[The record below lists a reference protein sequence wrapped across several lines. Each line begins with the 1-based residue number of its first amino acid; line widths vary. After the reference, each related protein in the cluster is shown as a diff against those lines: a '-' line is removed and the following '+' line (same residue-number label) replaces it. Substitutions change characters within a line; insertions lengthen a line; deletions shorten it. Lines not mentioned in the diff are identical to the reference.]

1 MLIEKASDGQAQVQ
15 LVPFSG
21 MVNPEHMNQM
31 NCIPMVELDSN
42 NNDDDDGGSPSM
54 YLEQL
59 FLEDFTRKSNDFRR
73 TEQIDALPIEI
84 RLGTVYTYQNRR
96 QQNQYPDSLYRR
108 NISASD
114 LRNEERRP
122 RDEKHFLIT
131 FNKNKGINDVATFE
145 HELTCA
151 GFRLANAQQLTYRL
165 YLCYQSR
172 RLILELK
179 REINDPRHFSVK
191 RLLRYSTKFTHI
203 DVVKAKA
210 HSDYPRTYDD
220 VFDVRTSI
228 GKALNE
234 EELHIND
241 EYCDFL
247 HIKDLENCVLE
258 TIAPTGQVVYQFNRH
273 LLPFFDFFQIKQTR
287 TYDYSCMDSRFFG
300 VKILIEQQT
309 GYDLNSSPRT
319 TTPCLQTSNVLTA
332 KMLSEDST
340 EQEAKRI
347 WTIGTWLSDLASRCT
362 SRALP
367 ANKTFC
373 RRPGRPTAYRH
384 IVRGS

>member
-1 MLIEKASDGQAQVQ
+1 MLIEKANDGRAQVQ
-15 LVPFSG
+15 LVPYSG

-31 NCIPMVELDSN
+31 NCIPIVETSDN
-42 NNDDDDGGSPSM
+42 ENDDTQSL
-54 YLEQL
+54 YLERL
-59 FLEDFTRKSNDFRR
+59 FLEDFLRKSNEFRQ

-108 NISASD
+108 NISADD
-114 LRNEERRP
+114 LRNEERRA

-131 FNKNKGINDVATFE
+131 FNKNKGINDIATFE

-151 GFRLANAQQLTYRL
+151 GFRQTTAQQLTYRL
-165 YLCYQSR
+165 YLCYQTR

-179 REINDPRHFSVK
+179 REINDPRYFSVK

-203 DVVKAKA
+203 DVVKSK
-210 HSDYPRTYDD
+210 SNSNYPRTYDD
-220 VFDVRTSI
+220 IFDVRTSI
-228 GKALNE
+228 GKALDE

-247 HIKDLENCVLE
+247 HIKDLENCVSE
-258 TIAPTGQVVYQFNRH
+258 TISSGGQVVYQFNRH

-300 VKILIEQQT
+300 VRILIEQQT

-319 TTPCLQTSNVLTA
+319 TTPCVQTSNVIMA
-332 KMLSEDST
+332 KLLSKDNT
-340 EQEAKRI
+340 EQEAERV
-347 WTIGTWLSDLASRCT
+347 WTIGVWLSDLATRCT
-362 SRALP
+362 NQCLS

-373 RRPGRPTAYRH
+373 RRPGRPTAYRR
-384 IVRGS
+384 IGKESRM